1 MLVALSFHKFR
12 HVSLNSDVI
21 GWELKCL
28 NIYWCLNARLCFKKV
43 GRDGPVRHSG
53 RTGIR
58 PQRDRPT
65 EAYLY
70 RPFNGYFCCCNSKLK
85 IYRIKTVNRFTDFF
99 FCPPPTHRFLVFFSR
114 HDHVLGRHG
123 NTSRAQ
129 RENRTDGNT
138 NVNSAEMKTSK
149 WWSFKSVNLI
159 YFTFFFLLGRF
170 GSGGFGFQDEVA
182 HQDIY
187 PIRPSVT
194 GAAPIHQ
201 RNYGQFSWY

>member
-99 FCPPPTHRFLVFFSR
+99 FVRLPLIDSLFSFLGTTMFWVAMETHPELNEKIELMVIR
-114 HDHVLGRHG
+114 
-123 NTSRAQ
+123 TS
-129 RENRTDGNT
+129 TPL
-138 NVNSAEMKTSK
+138 K
-149 WWSFKSVNLI
+149 WKRQN
-159 YFTFFFLLGRF
+159 
-170 GSGGFGFQDEVA
+170 DEVSN
-182 HQDIY
+182 QSI
-187 PIRPSVT
+187 
-194 GAAPIHQ
+194 
-201 RNYGQFSWY
+201 

>member
-99 FCPPPTHRFLVFFSR
+99 FCPPPLRVIHFFSSTR
-114 HDHVLGRHG
+114 TRSTLPVDWDFLHNTIAACCCGFVYSTHQFQSQLGVCPAGHII
-123 NTSRAQ
+123 
-129 RENRTDGNT
+129 
-138 NVNSAEMKTSK
+138 SK
-149 WWSFKSVNLI
+149 SK
-159 YFTFFFLLGRF
+159 
-170 GSGGFGFQDEVA
+170 
-182 HQDIY
+182 
-187 PIRPSVT
+187 
-194 GAAPIHQ
+194 
-201 RNYGQFSWY
+201 